1 MLHTV
6 IMAGGRG
13 ERFWPLSRGD
23 RPKQLLALNSDRPL
37 LVETIDRVAEL
48 VPLERTF
55 IVTGEH
61 LADPIRKVIPE
72 LSPEN
77 ILTEPFGRNTCM
89 AVGLAAAEIGRRDPD
104 AVMLVLSADHRIEPE
119 DQLRKILLFGADL
132 ATKEKALITIGITPS
147 RAETGYGYIEIG
159 DVVEQRGSI
168 VAARVVGFKEK
179 PDPAAAQIYYYGR
192 KHLWN
197 AGMFVWTVQS
207 IWESLEEYCPV
218 HFEALQAC
226 RAHPGDLAI
235 RKKSYSE
242 VPDISID
249 FAILEKAAN
258 VITIKSDLL
267 WDDVGSWRA
276 IDRLKSRDRDGN
288 VRVGSVSLLDT
299 VETIVYNEGDGLI
312 ATLGV
317 SDLIIVRSGPVTL
330 VAHKSR
336 IDQIRTLV
344 KQVGRDNPD
353 LV

>member
-1 MLHTV
+1 
-6 IMAGGRG
+6 MAGGRG

-23 RPKQLLALNSDRPL
+23 RPKQLLALNSDRSL
-37 LVETIDRVAEL
+37 LVETIDRVADL
-48 VPLERTF
+48 VPVERTF

-61 LADPIRKVIPE
+61 LADPIRKAIPD
-72 LSPEN
+72 LLPDN

-119 DQLRKILLFGADL
+119 DQLRKILAFGAEL
-132 ATKEKALITIGITPS
+132 AEKEQSLVTIGITPS

-159 DVVEQRGSI
+159 DVVERRGDI
-168 VAARVVGFKEK
+168 VASRVVAFKEK
-179 PDPAAAQIYYYGR
+179 PDPAVAQTYYYGR

-197 AGMFVWTVQS
+197 SGMFVWSAKS
-207 IWESLEEYCPV
+207 IWKALEDFCPV
-218 HFEALQAC
+218 HFHALKAC
-226 RAHPGDLAI
+226 RDNPGDLAT

-249 FAILEKAAN
+249 IAVLEKAEN
-258 VITIKSDLL
+258 VITIKGDLL
-267 WDDVGSWRA
+267 WDDVGSWLA
-276 IDRLKSRDRDGN
+276 IDRLKSRDRSGN
-288 VRVGSVSLLDT
+288 VTVGSVSLMDT
-299 VETIVYNEGDGLI
+299 VESVVYNEGDGLI

-317 SDLIIVRSGPVTL
+317 SDLIVVRSGPITL

-336 IDQIRTLV
+336 IDQIRALV
-344 KQVGRDNPD
+344 QQVAHENPD